1 MRVFPALTVRWP
13 HGADPSDRLMAEL
26 DGLDASAVEELE
38 DGLRVYFTD
47 VAARDSA
54 LSLLVHF
61 AGISLAAEDVADDDW
76 AARSQASIGPV
87 AVGSVIVTPPWHRA
101 SLAPHEDAHVIVVQ
115 PSMGFGTGHHATTR
129 LCLGWLQQIPL
140 KDARVLDAGTGSG
153 LLAMAAVSLGA
164 AMSVGIDTDAD
175 ALQSAHGNLPLNRM
189 EGRVSLVAMDLMATS
204 ALDGRFDVLVAN
216 LTGALIARA
225 APALFALSTP
235 RARLIASG
243 YQTYQADDVTA
254 ALAAAGWQLAGQ
266 SIEDEW
272 VGALYL
278 RDVTMTSPTT
288 SRTS

>member
-1 MRVFPALTVRWP
+1 
-13 HGADPSDRLMAEL
+13 
-26 DGLDASAVEELE
+26 
-38 DGLRVYFTD
+38 
-47 VAARDSA
+47 
-54 LSLLVHF
+54 
-61 AGISLAAEDVADDDW
+61 
-76 AARSQASIGPV
+76 
-87 AVGSVIVTPPWHRA
+87 
-101 SLAPHEDAHVIVVQ
+101 
-115 PSMGFGTGHHATTR
+115 MGFGTGHHATTR
-129 LCLGWLQQIPL
+129 LCLGWLQQIPI

-164 AMSVGIDTDAD
+164 VMSVGIDTDAD
-175 ALQSAHGNLPLNRM
+175 ALRSAHENLPLNRM
-189 EGRVSLVAMDLMATS
+189 EGRVSLVAMDLMAAS
-204 ALDGRFDVLVAN
+204 ALDGRFDVVVAN

-266 SIEDEW
+266 SIEDDW